1 MAAANQTSAKTV
13 ALTPIDGVIG
23 AALVAAM
30 LLYLSTWPRD
40 LLPADEG
47 TVLYEAK
54 RVLNGDPPT
63 PFELMIPGY
72 NTADQ
77 FLETVETLEERQ
89 VPLVVRIAVFKP
101 SAAKD
106 TIFDYVVERYAPVPF
121 TTSPRMVYGL
131 FARTR

>member
-40 LLPADEG
+40 LRPADEG

-54 RVLNGDPPT
+54 
-63 PFELMIPGY
+63 
-72 NTADQ
+72 
-77 FLETVETLEERQ
+77 
-89 VPLVVRIAVFKP
+89 
-101 SAAKD
+101 
-106 TIFDYVVERYAPVPF
+106 
-121 TTSPRMVYGL
+121 
-131 FARTR
+131 